1 MPSRNIRRN
10 GGHLKSGGAS
20 PHSTRQARD
29 LHLQTRSRFGL
40 RQCSAAFARSASL
53 RLDYI
58 QWNPA
63 FDFAVNLQFE
73 VVISGAL
80 KMKTEMLPDV
90 NMCLRLLTRNAN
102 LKILADRF
110 EDWPHVRIAE
120 VHFEPV
126 AALLADIESQLTSKR
141 TQGMITGEGMSSDC
155 VK

>member
-1 MPSRNIRRN
+1 MLSRNIRT
-10 GGHLKSGGAS
+10 LKAVLQSRDRRA
-20 PHSTRQARD
+20 PKTRCVYPAE
-29 LHLQTRSRFGL
+29 
-40 RQCSAAFARSASL
+40 SAL
-53 RLDYI
+53 PRLDYI